1 MKKTFSAILLC
12 LAILLPLGLLAA
24 CTEPTSA
31 FADDGRLKITATL
44 FPQYDFARVI
54 GGDRVQVIKL
64 LPSGTESHTYEP
76 TATDILTVADS
87 DLFLYTGADMEPW
100 AQTVLS
106 GIDQPPMA
114 IDLSEGI
121 QAVATDH
128 DHEHDHDEDGTED
141 DHVHAVSDP
150 HIWTSPKNAM
160 IMVEAICDALIELD
174 PAGEATY
181 RANTDAYL
189 QSLDAMHTELCTLS
203 ADHAG
208 ETLVFGGRFAF
219 AHLCAAYGFSYISA
233 YRGCDVEA
241 EPSASDITAVIEFI
255 RAADVSY
262 FFREELVAPQSVA
275 TIAAETGA
283 KPLLL
288 HSCHNVTQED
298 LAKDVSFLSLMQ
310 QNIENIR
317 LALTA

>member
-1 MKKTFSAILLC
+1 MKKTLSAIILCFSLL
-12 LAILLPLGLLAA
+12 LSLGLFST

-106 GIDQPPMA
+106 GIDAPPVA
-114 IDLSEGI
+114 VDLSEGI
-121 QAVATDH
+121 RAVAS
-128 DHEHDHDEDGTED
+128 DHEHNHDENGTDDDG
-141 DHVHAVSDP
+141 HVHSVNDP

-160 IMVEAICDALIELD
+160 IMVEAICRALVELD
-174 PAGEATY
+174 PEGESTY
-181 RANTDAYL
+181 RANTDTYL
-189 QSLDAMHTELCTLS
+189 QSLSAMDTELHALS
-203 ADHAG
+203 AASP
-208 ETLVFGGRFAF
+208 EKTLIFGGRFAF
-219 AHLCAAYGFSYISA
+219 AHLCAEYGFSYISA

-255 RAADVSY
+255 RSADAAY
-262 FFREELVAPQSVA
+262 FFKEELVAPQSVA
-275 TIAAETGA
+275 AIAAETGA

-288 HSCHNVTQED
+288 HSCHNVTQEE
-298 LAKDVSFLSLMQ
+298 LAGGASFLTLMQ